1 MIYIKGGRIWGGR
14 GSNSSNNKLDT
25 NINKTLKVLTSL
37 MYSNYYEGKKVK
49 LEEMK
54 EIWKKEITKINN
66 LDLEGTEKQIK
77 WAKDIKQRKLS
88 DMFSN
93 AIQDY
98 NILLNT
104 DKNKIKKEKYKDKIK
119 EKTKSIKQFIEI
131 KSAKNLIEGR
141 YNDVY

>member
-104 DKNKIKKEKYKDKIK
+104 DKNKIKHKRYKDKIK
-119 EKTKSIKQFIEI
+119 DKTKSIKQFIEI

>member
-104 DKNKIKKEKYKDKIK
+104 DKNKIKHKRYKDKIK